1 MADKGKDG
9 VKNFKKWAMS
19 FMEKNISFS
28 VTIGIADIDDTAPI
42 FVNSED
48 WTFSIEETFGDT
60 EEEKRILDQRIK
72 VRDLDEDQI
81 FTFEM
86 VALEEFA
93 NDLIILVPN
102 NETNDEAYLQVVKP
116 IDRENEDII
125 LVNGT
130 LRYVISVY
138 DGQNNTNHIE
148 IEIEILDQNDCSPT
162 FIQDGIPNNK
172 YQFSLPEDKTNNTLV
187 FTLEVEDKDIS
198 GKFKGLYSFTK
209 NGKIAIINLKKFILQ
224 KSSEKLNFNPSTYM
238 FHFM

>member
-1 MADKGKDG
+1 MARMGLKISKSGQRHLWK
-9 VKNFKKWAMS
+9 
-19 FMEKNISFS
+19 KNISFS

-116 IDRENEDII
+116 IDRESEDII

-130 LRYVISVY
+130 LRFVISVY

-162 FIQDGIPNNK
+162 FIQNGIPNNK
-172 YQFSLPEDKTNNTLV
+172 YQFSLPEDKTNDTLV

-209 NGKIAIINLKKFILQ
+209 YGKIARYN
-224 KSSEKLNFNPSTYM
+224 
-238 FHFM
+238 

>member
-1 MADKGKDG
+1 MGDKGKDG
-9 VKNFKKWAMS
+9 VKNFKKLTTS

-42 FVNSED
+42 FVNAED

-81 FTFEM
+81 FTFGM
-86 VALEEFA
+86 VAHEGFEFA

-116 IDRENEDII
+116 IDRENENII
-125 LVNGT
+125 LVNGI

-138 DGQNNTNHIE
+138 DGQNNTNQIE
-148 IEIEILDQNDCSPT
+148 VR
-162 FIQDGIPNNK
+162 G
-172 YQFSLPEDKTNNTLV
+172 TLLQIC
-187 FTLEVEDKDIS
+187 FGYNL
-198 GKFKGLYSFTK
+198 
-209 NGKIAIINLKKFILQ
+209 INL
-224 KSSEKLNFNPSTYM
+224 PTD
-238 FHFM
+238 